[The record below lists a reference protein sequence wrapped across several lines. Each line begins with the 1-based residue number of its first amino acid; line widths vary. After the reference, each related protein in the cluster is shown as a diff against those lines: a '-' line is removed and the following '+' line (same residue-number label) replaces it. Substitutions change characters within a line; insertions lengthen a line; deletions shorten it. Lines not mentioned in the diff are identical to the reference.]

1 MCKPQTRRSRAMP
14 TAIAAA
20 GALTVS
26 VVITYATVITDA
38 LYAVLAGLALTCA
51 AGLVLLAVLLARGA
65 TMRPV
70 RLPARAQLSAWQ
82 VGQPLPGRA
91 APAQLSEPA
100 RAALT
105 RGRVTRAELEPGAI
119 TGAVLPRGQAPTWP
133 QAAQEYRQ
141 DR

>member
-1 MCKPQTRRSRAMP
+1 MCKPQTRRSTALP
-14 TAIAAA
+14 VAIAAA

-38 LYAVLAGLALTCA
+38 LVVVLAGLALTCA
-51 AGLVLLAVLLARGA
+51 AGLVLLAVLVRRGA
-65 TMRPV
+65 VLRPA

-82 VGQPLPGRA
+82 VGQPLPVRA

-105 RGRVTRAELEPGAI
+105 RARVTRAELEPAI
-119 TGAVLPRGQAPTWP
+119 TGTILPRGQAPTWP
-133 QAAQEYRQ
+133 AVAQ
-141 DR
+141 DRRVR